1 LGKVKKEYFK
11 AQQYATYKDDK
22 SRMNLLKFVHKHSD
36 FRSYLADIF
45 DLREENI
52 KIINGVE
59 FDVDMYV
66 VDAQEDSM
74 IHGLIELEMKKNWKE
89 KWTEHEPYIHHL
101 PRKLKYLRDDTP
113 YLQVVSNLTYDKVF
127 TYTGDV
133 VRKHC
138 DESIGP
144 IEKRNRDGVYDRYY
158 EIPLKE
164 LKIFG
169 NWGDLDIMYFRSL

>member
-1 LGKVKKEYFK
+1 MGKVKKEYFK
-11 AQQYATYKDDK
+11 AQQYATYKDDD
-22 SRMNLLKFVHKHSD
+22 SRVNFLKFAHKQPD
-36 FRSYLADIF
+36 FRKYLADVF
-45 DLREENI
+45 NLHGKNI
-52 KIINGVE
+52 RIIDGVE

-66 VDAQEDSM
+66 VDPVNNSLY
-74 IHGLIELEMKKNWKE
+74 GLIELEMKRHWKQR
-89 KWTEHEPYIHHL
+89 WTEHESYIHHL

-133 VRKHC
+133 VRKYC
-138 DESIGP
+138 DENIGP
-144 IEKRNRDGVYDRYY
+144 IEKRNRDGVYDSYY

-169 NWGDLDIMYFRSL
+169 NWDDLDIMYFRSL